1 MNYTKLPFY
10 MGLVWYSV
18 LAFFVDV
25 FYLTYLGIFPTNF
38 RAKIIRA
45 HAECHTFLYYTAL
58 LELLNNPGDKKALRS
73 VAKTQYRLIIMMS
86 AFTTYSPHLRP
97 RFPDELAK
105 LYAFRDLEIKTHIKP
120 LK

>member
-1 MNYTKLPFY
+1 MNYIKLPFY
-10 MGLVWYSV
+10 MGLIWYSV

-25 FYLTYLGIFPTNF
+25 LLLAYCKVETI
-38 RAKIIRA
+38 KA
-45 HAECHTFLYYTAL
+45 HAERHTFWYYTAL

-73 VAKTQYRLIIMMS
+73 VAKTQCRLIIMMS
-86 AFTTYSPHLRP
+86 VFTTYSPHLRS

-105 LYAFRDLEIKTHIKP
+105 LYAFRDLEIKTRIKP